1 MTVVDRWRIILVA
14 HLVVLGVAIFACGKE
29 LRMADKQA
37 DDVMTIDE
45 LAAYLKLSKSSLYQF
60 ARAGKVPGVK
70 IGQQWRFQKSAI
82 DEWMRTGTMLPQQS
96 TVKKSKNTRKAR

>member
-1 MTVVDRWRIILVA
+1 
-14 HLVVLGVAIFACGKE
+14 
-29 LRMADKQA
+29 MADKQA

-70 IGQQWRFQKSAI
+70 IGEQWRFQKIAI
-82 DEWMRTGTMLPQQS
+82 DEWMRSGAAP
-96 TVKKSKNTRKAR
+96 KARDNKKQKKA

>member
-1 MTVVDRWRIILVA
+1 
-14 HLVVLGVAIFACGKE
+14 VAIFLSGKE

-45 LAAYLKLSKSSLYQF
+45 LAAYLKLSKSSLYHF

-82 DEWMRTGTMLPQQS
+82 DEWMRTGTIPQQPAEPGRNAR
-96 TVKKSKNTRKAR
+96 KKNKNTRKAR

>member
-1 MTVVDRWRIILVA
+1 
-14 HLVVLGVAIFACGKE
+14 
-29 LRMADKQA
+29 MAGKQA

-45 LAAYLKLSKSSLYQF
+45 LAAYLKLSKSSLYHF

-82 DEWMRTGTMLPQQS
+82 DEWMRTGTMPPQPAAPGMS
-96 TVKKSKNTRKAR
+96 TKKNKNTLKAR

>member
-1 MTVVDRWRIILVA
+1 MRIILVA
-14 HLVVLGVAIFACGKE
+14 HLVVLGVAIFLSGKE
-29 LRMADKQA
+29 LRMAGKQA

-45 LAAYLKLSKSSLYQF
+45 LAAYLKLSKSSLYHF

-82 DEWMRTGTMLPQQS
+82 DEWMRTGTMPQQPAAPG
-96 TVKKSKNTRKAR
+96 KNTAKRSKKARKAR

>member
-1 MTVVDRWRIILVA
+1 
-14 HLVVLGVAIFACGKE
+14 
-29 LRMADKQA
+29 MAGKQA

-70 IGQQWRFQKSAI
+70 IGQQWRFQKIAI
-82 DEWMRTGTMLPQQS
+82 DEWMRTGTMPPQPAAPGRS
-96 TVKKSKNTRKAR
+96 ARKKNKNTRKAP

>member
-1 MTVVDRWRIILVA
+1 
-14 HLVVLGVAIFACGKE
+14 
-29 LRMADKQA
+29 MAGKQA

-82 DEWMRTGTMLPQQS
+82 DEWMRTGAMPPQP
-96 TVKKSKNTRKAR
+96 VALDRNAPKKNKKTRKAR

>member
-1 MTVVDRWRIILVA
+1 MAYHPGRPSCGA
-14 HLVVLGVAIFACGKE
+14 EVAIFLSGKE
-29 LRMADKQA
+29 LRMAGKEA

-82 DEWMRTGTMLPQQS
+82 DEWMRTGTMPPQP
-96 TVKKSKNTRKAR
+96 TIPGKNTPKRNKKARKAR

>member
-1 MTVVDRWRIILVA
+1 
-14 HLVVLGVAIFACGKE
+14 
-29 LRMADKQA
+29 MADKQA

-70 IGQQWRFQKSAI
+70 IGQQWRFQKGAI
-82 DEWMRTGTMLPQQS
+82 DEWMRSRAMPPQAQS
-96 TVKKSKNTRKAR
+96 TAESAAKKSKKTRKAR

>member
-1 MTVVDRWRIILVA
+1 
-14 HLVVLGVAIFACGKE
+14 
-29 LRMADKQA
+29 MAGKQA

-45 LAAYLKLSKSSLYQF
+45 LAAYLKLSKSSLYHF

-82 DEWMRTGTMLPQQS
+82 DEWMRTGTMPPQERHGKPRQARLRS
-96 TVKKSKNTRKAR
+96 RRKKED

>member
-1 MTVVDRWRIILVA
+1 
-14 HLVVLGVAIFACGKE
+14 
-29 LRMADKQA
+29 MADKQA

-45 LAAYLKLSKSSLYQF
+45 LAAYLKLSKSSLYHF

-82 DEWMRTGTMLPQQS
+82 DEWMRTGTMPPAPAAPS
-96 TVKKSKNTRKAR
+96 KNAPKKNKNTRKAH

>member
-1 MTVVDRWRIILVA
+1 
-14 HLVVLGVAIFACGKE
+14 
-29 LRMADKQA
+29 MADKQA

-70 IGQQWRFQKSAI
+70 IGEQWRFQKSAI
-82 DEWMRTGTMLPQQS
+82 DEWMRSGAAPKRAG
-96 TVKKSKNTRKAR
+96 KKRASKGKKA

>member
-1 MTVVDRWRIILVA
+1 
-14 HLVVLGVAIFACGKE
+14 
-29 LRMADKQA
+29 MAGKQA

-70 IGQQWRFQKSAI
+70 IGEQWRFQKSAI
-82 DEWMRTGTMLPQQS
+82 DEWMRSRTKTLAKTPGQKAP
-96 TVKKSKNTRKAR
+96 KKNKNTRKAR